1 MTGTDGAD
9 ALPLLP
15 GARAQIRRIA
25 ADLEGGLHCLWLL
38 PDTLV
43 ASGQGDELYRAV
55 LRTQPDRLDLPG
67 PAVPGPGPASEYG
80 PGPGLGLEPGPG
92 VGGGAAG
99 GSPPGPPPA
108 DLPVLEGYDDGFDI
122 GWQPVV
128 PRPRAPAPRRGED
141 PADLVARLAK
151 ELSVAPG
158 EVLARLTDRSAH
170 WRPVIGVRA
179 WQEPAPRAAPGRAPE
194 RGRDVARLVRS
205 LTAAVKEA
213 GLPLDRRPRLLV
225 LARASDLPAALPD
238 ESELDLG
245 AAAVHWWWGTV
256 GRLDAATVVA
266 EAADDRAARP
276 RPGPGG
282 ALRERIRRAVREE
295 IIAEVSGPDLALA
308 RRLASHWDGSDRTLD
323 RCLRD
328 SLDPDLGRL
337 AAACRSVAGEAV
349 AGHKP
354 GSALRDAW
362 SRGAV
367 QAWEGRLRHHP
378 AGWYADGPEHRPDEL
393 TALVGHAQQR
403 VLLPWIEEVRRRL
416 ARLAPAW
423 ASRPVA
429 QLVEAYVQRPPADH
443 RTRPERAFETVEV
456 GPMLTAHLR
465 GDLALPPE
473 EAQLLRE
480 LVTARNVL
488 SHRGVLYDA
497 RLHALC
503 DAIAAADRRWLRL

>member
-1 MTGTDGAD
+1 MNVLDGAD

-38 PDTLV
+38 PDALV

-55 LRTQPDRLDLPG
+55 LRTSPDRLDLPG
-67 PAVPGPGPASEYG
+67 AAAPAPGPAPEPGSSLGPGPT
-80 PGPGLGLEPGPG
+80 
-92 VGGGAAG
+92 GAAD
-99 GSPPGPPPA
+99 GSAVDGAATGPHPA

-128 PRPRAPAPRRGED
+128 PRPRTPAPRGED

-158 EVLARLTDRSAH
+158 EVLARLTDPSAH

-179 WQEPAPRAAPGRAPE
+179 WQEPPPRAAPGRAPE
-194 RGRDVARLVRS
+194 RGQDVARLVRS

-225 LARASDLPAALPD
+225 LARLSDLPAALPD

-266 EAADDRAARP
+266 EAADDRVARP
-276 RPGPGG
+276 RPGG

-308 RRLASHWDGSDRTLD
+308 RHLASHWDGSDRTLD

-328 SLDPDLGRL
+328 GLDPDLGRI
-337 AAACRSVAGEAV
+337 AAACRSAAGEAV

-378 AGWYADGPEHRPDEL
+378 AGWYADDSGHRPDEL

-423 ASRPVA
+423 ASRPLA
-429 QLVEAYVQRPPADH
+429 QLVETYVQRPPAGH
-443 RTRPERAFETVEV
+443 RAHPERAFEAVEV

-473 EAQLLRE
+473 EAELLRE

-497 RLHALC
+497 RLHTLC